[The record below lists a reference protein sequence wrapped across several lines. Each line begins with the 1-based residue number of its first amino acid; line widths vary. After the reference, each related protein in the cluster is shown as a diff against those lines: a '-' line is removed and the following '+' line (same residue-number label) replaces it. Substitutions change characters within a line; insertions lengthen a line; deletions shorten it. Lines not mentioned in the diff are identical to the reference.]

1 MADEITKVIT
11 VDVSDSL
18 DNLDELREKVVSAGY
33 SFSSLKSAKTY
44 IDKLRASLIDLD
56 ETSEE
61 YTERVAEIDKVQD
74 KLNKAMKATG
84 DKTKDAE
91 GSYNALSKKM
101 SELKKAFKETNDEA
115 ERQSLAKQIVG
126 INDQLKEMDASIGNY
141 QRNVGNYEAAFTK
154 GLSGISKE
162 IEALGN
168 PLAIAKRGVLAL
180 GQAFKTLIAN
190 PVGAVIMAIVVAIKA
205 LKKGFEQSET
215 ATNSLKRAFSALQ
228 PVMNAISNVFTGF
241 ATIVGN
247 IAEKAIPALVNGLQ
261 KAGDWMMTLLNKIG
275 IVSDEKLESFRK
287 SIEAQK
293 EAVQVTQDLTN
304 REIELTEKRRKFQVD
319 EAKTALEVEELKAKA
334 VNKEKYTAAE
344 RQKFLNQA
352 IEKERAI
359 NNQKLALAQ
368 EEYDIMK
375 KRSEL
380 TDNDAATNDA
390 LAAAEASLYNT
401 KREYYAKERE
411 LISQKLAA
419 GQELSAAEKKRLE
432 DLKKV
437 EEEVKKL
444 RGEELDKIKEINE
457 RTELA
462 LLSNKD
468 RELRILEKKY
478 NKEKA
483 LLEKYDKDIVKLT
496 EEYEKKRQEI
506 INRDGGDE
514 ELNKL
519 EEEYNEK
526 KTLIENSDENIVN
539 LTKEYERKR
548 KELIKNGKYE
558 ELNVLDEKYNEEK
571 ALLEGHNKELLKLTE
586 EYEKKR
592 QEILKKNGKYEELK
606 ALAEKYNEEKA
617 LLEGKNK
624 DILNLTKE
632 FEKDK
637 QDIINKNGGDK
648 AKEIDERATQSLMD
662 NTERQLA
669 ILKKKYEEEKKLLE
683 ENGIDTV
690 NLTKEYERKVAEIKA
705 KEGEDKIKDINDDA
719 SLERDIADK
728 TIPNESEKK
737 KKLLQIEKERLEETK
752 SIYEE
757 LFNLDNLSEEKK
769 QEYADKIK
777 EIYAALAENRKQ
789 QTDAETEETMEL
801 LDKYA
806 QYAQGI
812 GELMGAVS
820 DIWQKSIEERIKNGK
835 ITEEQGKKEFENNK
849 KLQIATA
856 IINGLAGVATAV
868 STAMSLGPIA
878 GPIMA
883 AVNSATVIAT
893 TAAQI
898 AQIKST
904 TLDGGGSSIGGEVAS
919 AQAAPTPE
927 AMEYVPNYSTNV
939 TGESETVNLANAVNE
954 GKKDTRVYIV
964 ESDIQEMGK
973 RVEVREA
980 ESTF

>member
-1 MADEITKVIT
+1 MADEITKVIS
-11 VDVSDSL
+11 VDVSESL
-18 DNLDELREKVVSAGY
+18 DHLDELREKVVSAGY

-56 ETSEE
+56 ETSAE
-61 YTERVAEIDKVQD
+61 YAERVEEIDKVQD

-154 GLSGISKE
+154 GLSGIANE

-205 LKKGFEQSET
+205 LKKGFEQSES

-228 PVMNAISNVFTGF
+228 PVMNAVSKVFTGF

-275 IVSDEKLESFRK
+275 IVSDEKLEAFRK

-293 EAVQVTQDLTN
+293 ESIKVTQDLTN
-304 REIELTEKRRKFQVD
+304 REIELTEKRRKFQVN

-334 VNKEKYTAAE
+334 VDKEKYTAAE

-352 IEKERAI
+352 IEKEREI

-411 LISQKLAA
+411 LISQKIAA

-432 DLKKV
+432 DLNKV
-437 EEEVKKL
+437 EAEITKL
-444 RGEELDKIKEINE
+444 RDEELDKIKEINE

-462 LLSNKD
+462 LLSDKD
-468 RELRILEKKY
+468 RELKILEKKY
-478 NKEKA
+478 NEEKA

-506 INRDGGDE
+506 INKDGGDE
-514 ELNKL
+514 ELKEL
-519 EEEYNEK
+519 EKTYNEK
-526 KTLIENSDENIVN
+526 KTLIENSDENILN
-539 LTKEYERKR
+539 LNKEYERKR

-558 ELNVLDEKYNEEK
+558 DLNILEEKYNEEK
-571 ALLEGHNKELLKLTE
+571 ALLEGHNKELLKLTK

-592 QEILKKNGKYEELK
+592 QEILKKNGKDDALK
-606 ALAEKYNEEKA
+606 ALAEEYNEKKA
-617 LLEGKNK
+617 LLEGQNK
-624 DILNLTKE
+624 DIVNLTE
-632 FEKDK
+632 AFEKDK

-683 ENGIDTV
+683 ANGVDTV

-705 KEGEDKIKDINDDA
+705 AEGEDKIKDINDDA

-728 TIPNESEKK
+728 TIPNEFEKK
-737 KKLLQIEKERLEETK
+737 EKLLQIEKERLEETK
-752 SIYEE
+752 TIYEE

-789 QTDAETEETMEL
+789 TADAEEDELMEL

-812 GELMGAVS
+812 GELMGSVS
-820 DIWQKSIEERIKNGK
+820 DIWQKSIEKRIKNGK
-835 ITEEQGKKEFENNK
+835 ITEEQGKKEFENTK

-856 IINGLAGVATAV
+856 IVNGLAGVAMAV
-868 STAMSLGPIA
+868 SNAMSLKNPIA
-878 GPIMA
+878 AGIMA

-904 TLDGGGSSIGGEVAS
+904 TLDGNGGGGEVS
-919 AQAAPTPE
+919 AQVSTTPSVT
-927 AMEYVPNYSTNV
+927 AMEYKPNYTTNV
-939 TGESETVNLANAVNE
+939 TGQSETEELANVVN
-954 GKKDTRVYIV
+954 KSQSSQRVYV
-964 ESDIQEMGK
+964 LESDIQEMGK
-973 RVEVREA
+973 RVEVRESEA
-980 ESTF
+980 NF

>member
-1 MADEITKVIT
+1 MADEITKVIS
-11 VDVSDSL
+11 VDVSESL
-18 DNLDELREKVVSAGY
+18 DHLDELREKVVSAGY

-61 YTERVAEIDKVQD
+61 YTKRVEEIDKVQD

-101 SELKKAFKETNDEA
+101 SELKKAFKATNDEA

-154 GLSGISKE
+154 GLSGIANE

-190 PVGAVIMAIVVAIKA
+190 PVGAVIMAIVVAVKA
-205 LKKGFEQSET
+205 LKKGFDESET

-228 PVMNAISNVFTGF
+228 PVMNAVSKVFTGF

-275 IVSDEKLESFRK
+275 IVSDEKLEAFRK

-293 EAVQVTQDLTN
+293 ESIKVTQDLTN
-304 REIELTEKRRKFQVD
+304 REIELTEKRRKFQVN

-334 VNKEKYTAAE
+334 VDKEKYTAKE
-344 RQKFLNQA
+344 REKFLNDA
-352 IEKERAI
+352 ISKEREI
-359 NNQKLALAQ
+359 NNQKLALVQ

-390 LAAAEASLYNT
+390 LAAAEANLYNT

-411 LISQKLAA
+411 LISQKIAA

-437 EEEVKKL
+437 EAEIGKL

-478 NKEKA
+478 NEEKA

-506 INRDGGDE
+506 INKDGGDE
-514 ELNKL
+514 ELKEL
-519 EEEYNEK
+519 EETYNEK
-526 KTLIENSDENIVN
+526 KTLIENSDENILN

-548 KELIKNGKYE
+548 KELIKNGKYD
-558 ELNVLDEKYNEEK
+558 ELNALEEKYNEEK
-571 ALLEGHNKELLKLTE
+571 TLLEGHNKELLNLTK

-592 QEILKKNGKYEELK
+592 QEILKKNGKDDALK
-606 ALAEKYNEEKA
+606 ALEEEYKEKKE

-632 FEKDK
+632 FENKK

-683 ENGIDTV
+683 ANGVDTV

-705 KEGEDKIKDINDDA
+705 AEGEGKIKDINDDS

-728 TIPNESEKK
+728 TIPNEFEKK
-737 KKLLQIEKERLEETK
+737 EKLLQIEKDRLEETK

-789 QTDAETEETMEL
+789 MTDTEEDELMEL
-801 LDKYA
+801 LDKYG

-812 GELMGAVS
+812 GELMGTVS
-820 DIWQKSIEERIKNGK
+820 GIWQKSIEERIKNGK

-904 TLDGGGSSIGGEVAS
+904 TLDGGGSIGGEVAS
-919 AQAAPTPE
+919 TQAEPTPA

-939 TGESETVNLANAVNE
+939 TGESETVNLANAVSE
-954 GKKDTRVYIV
+954 GQKDTRVYLV

-973 RVEVREA
+973 RVEIREA